1 MYYLKSCRARLLSR
15 FWGWLDIPSW
25 SLLDGAGHED
35 VDEDVDEKGDDNS
48 RSSWSTA
55 FLIILE
61 NLDAFS
67 ILFPDISIEK
77 YLGKSKQI
85 KQIYRT
91 EYNRPPNA

>member
-25 SLLDGAGHED
+25 SLLDGASHED
-35 VDEDVDEKGDDNS
+35 VDEDVDEDVAEDDVDEEGDDNS

-67 ILFPDISIEK
+67 IVFSDISIEK

-85 KQIYRT
+85 KQI
-91 EYNRPPNA
+91 

>member
-1 MYYLKSCRARLLSR
+1 M

-25 SLLDGAGHED
+25 SLLDGAGHEDVDDED

-67 ILFPDISIEK
+67 IIFPDIPIEK

-91 EYNRPPNA
+91 ECNRPPNA